1 MSFEISNEVYEYM
14 LLELKQISFDVE
26 VNIIEEVIWVII
38 VTSLDM

>member
-14 LLELKQISFDVE
+14 LELKQISFDVE